1 VILQTRTTISGVFS
15 ATRRWTNLKWLSAA
29 VLLCSAVVPAL
40 IALGLTPRLGA
51 AAPQTTSA
59 SAPNS
64 DPVYQQLRTIS
75 AGGKSITVKD
85 FVMKRDAGTFTFK
98 SGNFF
103 LLTPVEGK
111 TTGAVFIGSATFS
124 LNPPLEAERRSL
136 KLLTKSDE
144 MIEQFTSAIF
154 RFTDGTEEE
163 IEAKGSTPAQP
174 VAGPASE
181 MLADLRNTLRK
192 NIRYNLD
199 ARILEDVL
207 NSQPGYFFCAFI
219 RGEKYSGKEVYVM
232 DPHGIPGDFIGLDV
246 APEEVALYTYDDR
259 RNGTWAAF
267 HYSDEYADGTA
278 SGRQINSPYRLVG
291 QKVDVTIEKSGHLKG
306 AATTTILPF
315 ANGLRVIPL
324 QLYSTLRVENVTDEN
339 HRPLAFIQEKKDE
352 DYQYFLIAPKPLTA
366 GQVFTFTTQY
376 AGPDSVVNLGWGVFY
391 PRARSNWYPA
401 PYSTGEFAKYEL
413 SFRIPKGMT
422 MLATGT
428 KTAERTEGNFEVS
441 EWKTDAP
448 IPFAGFNFG
457 QFKKNEIDLPDQ
469 GIKLENYANVE
480 MNYDTSNKMKRTLG
494 EGQLAIPLYTDYF
507 GPIPYK
513 RLALTE
519 QPTFYGQSFAN
530 LIFLPLLS
538 YADSSRM
545 NFMGA
550 DSASYF
556 RAVGPHEIAHQWWGN
571 TVGWMSYR
579 DQWMSEGFAH
589 FSASL
594 FLQTFFK
601 DGTYDKFWDLQ
612 RKLLIEKDME
622 GYRAIDVGPVTLG
635 YRLGTSR
642 AGFQVP
648 FRLIYPKGGYILNM
662 IRAMMWD
669 NERLDADFKN
679 LMRDFVKS
687 YTGRP
692 ATTQDFKRAVE
703 QHITPPMN
711 LTGDGKMDWFFN
723 EYVYGTALPN
733 EKFGYTFS
741 NAPDGSVSLSF
752 KVEQSGVDP
761 SFKMTIPIYIELAEG
776 GAFRVGSI
784 PLTGNAAFEKQTV
797 LRGLKT
803 KPKRAMINYFHDVLC
818 TQN

>member
-1 VILQTRTTISGVFS
+1 MILQASAKFLRLFPAITRKV
-15 ATRRWTNLKWLSAA
+15 NLSLRAA
-29 VLLCSAVVPAL
+29 AALLCCVAVSAL
-40 IALGLTPRLGA
+40 IAAGLTPRLGA
-51 AAPQTTSA
+51 AAPQTGTPA
-59 SAPNS
+59 VPNS

-75 AGGKSITVKD
+75 TGGKTITVKD

-103 LLTPVEGK
+103 LLSPVDGK
-111 TTGAVFIGSATFS
+111 TTGAVFIGDATFTI
-124 LNPPLEAERRSL
+124 NPPLEAERRSL

-144 MIEQFTSAIF
+144 MLERFKSAIF

-163 IEAKGSTPAQP
+163 IEAKGTLAGQL
-174 VAGPASE
+174 VAGPAGE
-181 MLADLRNTLRK
+181 MLADLRKTLRK
-192 NIRYNLD
+192 NLQYNLD
-199 ARILEDVL
+199 ARILEDVF

-219 RGEKYSGKEVYVM
+219 KGEKYSGKEIYVM

-246 APEEVALYTYDDR
+246 APEEVAFYTYDDR
-259 RNGTWAAF
+259 KNGTWAAF
-267 HYSDEYADGTA
+267 HYSDEIAEGTA
-278 SGRQINSPYRLVG
+278 SGRQVNSPFRLVS

-306 AATTTILPF
+306 TATTTILPF

-324 QLYSTLRVENVTDEN
+324 QLFPTLRVEAAADQN
-339 HRPLAFIQEKKDE
+339 HQPLAFIQEKKDE
-352 DYQYFLIAPKPLTA
+352 DYQYFLIVPKPLTA
-366 GQVFTFTTQY
+366 GELYTFTTQY
-376 AGPDSVVNLGWGVFY
+376 AGPDAVVNLGWGIFY
-391 PRARSNWYPA
+391 PVARSNWYPA
-401 PYSTGEFAKYEL
+401 PYSSGDFAKYEL
-413 SFRIPKGMT
+413 TFRIPKGMT

-441 EWKTDAP
+441 EWKTNDP

-457 QFKKNEIDLPDQ
+457 QFKKSETDLPEQ
-469 GIKLENYANVE
+469 GVKLENYANVE
-480 MNYDTSNKMKRTLG
+480 MNYDTTNKMKRTLG

-571 TVGWMSYR
+571 TVGWVSYR

-612 RKLLIEKDME
+612 RKLLVEKDME

-635 YRLGTSR
+635 YRLATSR

-648 FRLIYPKGGYILNM
+648 FRLIYPKGAYILNM

-669 NERLDADFKN
+669 NERQDADFKK
-679 LMRDFVKS
+679 LMHDFVKT

-692 ATTQDFKRAVE
+692 ATTEDFKRAVE
-703 QHITPPMN
+703 QHINAPMN

-741 NAPDGSVSLSF
+741 NAPDGSVAINF
-752 KVEQSGVDP
+752 KVEQSNVDP
-761 SFKMTIPIYIELAEG
+761 SFRMTIPIYIELAEG
-776 GAFRVGSI
+776 GIFRVGSV
-784 PLTGNAAFEKQTV
+784 PLIGNNAIENQTV
-797 LRGLKT
+797 LRGLKN